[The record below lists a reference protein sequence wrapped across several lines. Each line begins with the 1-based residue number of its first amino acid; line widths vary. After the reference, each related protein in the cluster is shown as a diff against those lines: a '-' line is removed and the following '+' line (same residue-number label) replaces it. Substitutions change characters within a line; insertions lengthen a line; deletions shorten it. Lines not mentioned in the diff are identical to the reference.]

1 MVFPRIHSRP
11 DGEDIG
17 TVKPA
22 GAGMHSGMWSW
33 SMTVCLAGPAFGSTT
48 NGYETTRGDA
58 GRAML
63 DCNRRYLKTRP
74 VDYTKVQAD

>member
-1 MVFPRIHSRP
+1 
-11 DGEDIG
+11 
-17 TVKPA
+17 
-22 GAGMHSGMWSW
+22 
-33 SMTVCLAGPAFGSTT
+33 MTVCLAGPAFGSTT